1 MSRKSKV
8 DKSTDT
14 MKGGFEKEAMWAA
27 ESRGSYYNQG
37 DLGVNDWL

>member
-1 MSRKSKV
+1 MNLMSRKSKA

-27 ESRGSYYNQG
+27 ESRDFY
-37 DLGVNDWL
+37 